1 MVRGAYGTIEEHM
14 AGKQQTGL
22 GRGFDSLL
30 PTAFDSTI
38 LVEENERIQ
47 KLAVEL
53 LDANPDQP
61 RQHFDQIAL
70 QELAQSIEQYGIVQP
85 LVVSPEGT
93 RYRIIAGERRWRAAQ
108 IAGLKQV
115 PAIVR
120 TSKELEQLEI
130 SIIENVQR
138 VDLSALEQ
146 AVSLERLH
154 QQFSTPYDEIAK
166 RLGKAHSTV
175 VNIVRLLQ
183 LPDDAKLAL
192 REKQISEGHAR
203 QILALKNSPE
213 KQAELL
219 KLIIANGWSV
229 RQAERYVT
237 SHKEGVGEHDAT
249 HERVQTET
257 PATKLLSKRLATPV
271 HVKRMAH
278 GGRLEITFR
287 DDDHLQTLLSTLE
300 NN

>member
-1 MVRGAYGTIEEHM
+1 M
-14 AGKQQTGL
+14 AGIKQTGL

-30 PTAFDSTI
+30 PTSFDTTI

-47 KLAVEL
+47 KLSVTL
-53 LDANPDQP
+53 IDANPDQP
-61 RQHFDQIAL
+61 RQHFDETAL
-70 QELAQSIEQYGIVQP
+70 AELAQSIKQYGIVQP
-85 LVVSPEGT
+85 LVASPEGN
-93 RYRIIAGERRWRAAQ
+93 RYRLIAGERRLRAAN

-115 PAIVR
+115 PVIVR

-130 SIIENVQR
+130 SIVENVQR

-146 AVSLERLH
+146 AFSLERLH
-154 QQFSTPYDEIAK
+154 QQFNTPYDEIAK

-183 LPDDAKLAL
+183 LPDDAKQAL
-192 REKQISEGHAR
+192 RDKKISEGHAR

-237 SHKEGVGEHDAT
+237 SHKEGVGET
-249 HERVQTET
+249 EKVHERVHTET
-257 PATKLLSKRLATPV
+257 PATKALGNRLNTSV
-271 HVKRMAH
+271 HIKRMAH

-287 DDDHLQTLLSTLE
+287 DDAHLQTLLE
-300 NN
+300 NLDN

>member
-1 MVRGAYGTIEEHM
+1 MVGVA
-14 AGKQQTGL
+14 KKTGL

-30 PTAFDSTI
+30 PVGFDSTI

-47 KLAVEL
+47 KLAVTL

-61 RQHFDQIAL
+61 RQHFDQEAL
-70 QELAQSIEQYGIVQP
+70 NELAQSIKQYGIVQP
-85 LVVSPEGT
+85 LVASPEGA
-93 RYRIIAGERRWRAAQ
+93 RYKIIAGERRWRAAQ

-115 PAIVR
+115 PVIVR

-138 VDLSALEQ
+138 VDLSPLEQ
-146 AVSLERLH
+146 AVSIERLH
-154 QQFSTPYDEIAK
+154 QQFNSPYDEIAR
-166 RLGKAHSTV
+166 RLGKATSTV
-175 VNIVRLLQ
+175 ANIARLLQ
-183 LPDDAKLAL
+183 LPDAAKQAL
-192 REKQISEGHAR
+192 MAKEITEGHAR
-203 QILALKNSPE
+203 QILSLKDQPE

-219 KLIIANGWSV
+219 GLIIKNAWSV

-237 SHKEGVGEHDAT
+237 SHKEGVGDAVAVK
-249 HERVQTET
+249 ERVETET
-257 PATKLLSKRLATPV
+257 PATKQLSKRLGTAV

-287 DDDHLQTLLSTLE
+287 DDKHLSTLLQNLE
-300 NN
+300 K